1 MIELDASVVIDDL
14 LRCAADDNDVTIDR
28 QSRRRLSVRMAEL
41 LELAGVDLVRSQ
53 D

>member
-14 LRCAADDNDVTIDR
+14 LRCAADDYALDLDG
-28 QSRRRLSVRMAEL
+28 QDRRRLSTRMAEL
-41 LELAGVDLVRSQ
+41 LKLAGVDLVRER